1 MVAEVKTLSHHH
13 LHKTRS
19 PHKVSKMKQNNTWK
33 KNTAEDR
40 TTVEVADVTH
50 FPIIIVVR

>member
-1 MVAEVKTLSHHH
+1 
-13 LHKTRS
+13 
-19 PHKVSKMKQNNTWK
+19 MKQNNTWK

-40 TTVEVADVTH
+40 TTVEVADVTD

>member
-1 MVAEVKTLSHHH
+1 VVAEVKTLSHHH
-13 LHKTRS
+13 RHKTRS
-19 PHKVSKMKQNNTWK
+19 PHKVSKMKQNYTWK